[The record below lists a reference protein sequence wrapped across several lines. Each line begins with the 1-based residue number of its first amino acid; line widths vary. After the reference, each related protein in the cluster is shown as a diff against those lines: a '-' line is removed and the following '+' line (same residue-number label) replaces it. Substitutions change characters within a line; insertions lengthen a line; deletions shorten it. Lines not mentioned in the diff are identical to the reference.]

1 MFEILFLFLFIKQ
14 SLLEIPMVKNMGRA
28 VGRTPTVPAHRRGGR
43 GSTERIPG
51 QPGTQRNLIS
61 KTNTTVFLSMLATCA
76 ESILITRKLLLK
88 A

>member
-1 MFEILFLFLFIKQ
+1 MKFLWLKTWAEQ
-14 SLLEIPMVKNMGRA
+14 WGH
-28 VGRTPTVPAHRRGGR
+28 TPTVPAHRRGGR
-43 GSTERIPG
+43 GSTERVPG